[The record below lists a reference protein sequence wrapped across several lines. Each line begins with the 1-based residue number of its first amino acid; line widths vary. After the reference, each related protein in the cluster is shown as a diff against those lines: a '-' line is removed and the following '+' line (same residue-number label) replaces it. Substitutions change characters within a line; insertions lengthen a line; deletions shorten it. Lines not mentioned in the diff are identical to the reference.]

1 MNRRWMNS
9 GSNVEQVEGGLL
21 GVASNWRDA
30 EAIVFAANGLVIEI
44 EDRTDERDAA
54 LARAETAERQ
64 VEQLRA
70 ALINLKRQSIRT
82 AAHTDECMGVVN
94 ESPCICGLEA
104 AYVETEAAL
113 AATAPTVKEPAE
125 SAPAAG
131 GGECI

>member
-1 MNRRWMNS
+1 MS
-9 GSNVEQVEGGLL
+9 EQLIR
-21 GVASNWRDA
+21 AMDDA
-30 EAIVFAANGLVIEI
+30 VQLAHENGRMQEEL
-44 EDRTDERDAA
+44 RYARKERDAS
-54 LARAETAERQ
+54 LSRAETAERQ

-113 AATAPTVKEPAE
+113 AATAPTVKTEADA
-125 SAPAAG
+125 APAAG
-131 GGECI
+131 GGE